1 MGIKFGANNSEGS
14 NRGSRMSLDEYMKE
28 INSMKEKDKNKKS
41 SSSNNDENM
50 VLEKEVVEVFGKDN
64 S

>member
-41 SSSNNDENM
+41 SSSNNDE
-50 VLEKEVVEVFGKDN
+50 EYGARERSRRSFWER
-64 S
+64 